1 MNEDIELVNFIKG
14 RLEGDVRKE
23 PPHFEEIMRA
33 ASEASFAAAA
43 ERRAHWRLWMS
54 SLAAACV
61 AVVCSFA
68 VMHRQCS
75 SPAPEVTVACVID
88 LLRAADGTDSAQEES
103 SVEEML
109 LAWQDAPYESA
120 VSGIVAD
127 N

>member
-1 MNEDIELVNFIKG
+1 MNEDVELVNFIKC
-14 RLEGDVRKE
+14 RLEGDVRRE
-23 PPHFEEIMRA
+23 PPHFEEIMRT

-43 ERRAHWRLWMS
+43 ERRSRSRLWQS

-61 AVVCSFA
+61 AIACSFA
-68 VMHRQCS
+68 VIHRQS
-75 SPAPEVTVACVID
+75 FSQTPETTVACVID
-88 LLRAADGTDSAQEES
+88 LLRAADGTASASDES

-120 VSGIVAD
+120 VSGLIAD